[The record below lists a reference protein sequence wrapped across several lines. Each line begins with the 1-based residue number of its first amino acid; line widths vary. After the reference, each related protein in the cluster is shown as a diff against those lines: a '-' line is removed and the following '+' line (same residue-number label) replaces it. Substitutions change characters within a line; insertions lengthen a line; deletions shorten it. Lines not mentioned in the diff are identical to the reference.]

1 MNFKACSSKI
11 NIVDSHLSATNEK
24 KQGEITM
31 ATFNILGFNQEKIMA
46 VQEEKQINLNG
57 NDLIVLRNIVDMIDS
72 KRLETKEIDNK
83 KYTWIKYSLL
93 VENLNFVSDK
103 EDTFKKIVGKII
115 KCGLLEREVLK
126 SVGKGAYTYFR
137 KTTLLKSIEY
147 VTEAPTTKASVKK
160 KAFKKKDQ
168 AEKVKVLDGQITV
181 EEALE
186 AQEPTDAEN
195 VANTNGCTIEK
206 AEEILEYA
214 VTCNKNNP
222 VGFAIKAIEG
232 KWKLEKKE
240 TNGIN
245 PRSFNNFKGREY
257 DYDRLEAMLIG
268 WEDYSEEDM
277 HEVLSN
283 TKSGN
288 YISNNNERFNGVE
301 IGTNVI

>member
-1 MNFKACSSKI
+1 
-11 NIVDSHLSATNEK
+11 
-24 KQGEITM
+24 M
-31 ATFNILGFNQEKIMA
+31 ATFNILGFNQEKIMT

-72 KRLETKEIDNK
+72 NRLETKEIDNK

-93 VENLNFVSDK
+93 VENLIFVSDK

-126 SVGKGAYTYFR
+126 SVGNGAYTYFR
-137 KTTLLKSIEY
+137 KTDLLKSIEY
-147 VTEAPTTKASVKK
+147 TTEAQITKAQVKK
-160 KAFKKKDQ
+160 KVSKKKEQ
-168 AEKVKVLDGQITV
+168 AEKMEVLDGQVTV

-186 AQEPTDAEN
+186 QRKKADIEKVIEAT
-195 VANTNGCTIEK
+195 GCTIEK

-214 VTCNKNNP
+214 VICNKNNP

-232 KWKLEKKE
+232 NWKLEKKE

-257 DYDRLEAMLIG
+257 DYDRLESMLLG
-268 WEDYSEEDM
+268 YEEYSEEDM

-283 TKSGN
+283 TKSRN
-288 YISNNNERFNGVE
+288 YTSNNNQRFNGVE
-301 IGTNVI
+301 IGTNVAV

>member
-1 MNFKACSSKI
+1 
-11 NIVDSHLSATNEK
+11 
-24 KQGEITM
+24 M

-72 KRLETKEIDNK
+72 KRLETKEIYKK

-93 VENLNFVSDK
+93 VENLIFVSDK

-126 SVGKGAYTYFR
+126 SVGNGAYTYFR
-137 KTTLLKSIEY
+137 KTDLLKSIEY
-147 VTEAPTTKASVKK
+147 VAEAQTTKEPVKK
-160 KAFKKKDQ
+160 KTSKKKDQ
-168 AEKVKVLDGQITV
+168 AEKVEVLDGQVTV

-186 AQEPTDAEN
+186 ERKKADIEKVIEATECA
-195 VANTNGCTIEK
+195 IEK

-222 VGFAIKAIEG
+222 VGFAINAING
-232 KWKLEKKE
+232 NWKLENKE
-240 TNGIN
+240 TNGVN

-257 DYDRLEAMLIG
+257 DYDKLESMLLG
-268 WEDYSEEDM
+268 CEEYSEEDI

-288 YISNNNERFNGVE
+288 YTSNNSKRLNGVE
-301 IGTNVI
+301 IGTNVTV